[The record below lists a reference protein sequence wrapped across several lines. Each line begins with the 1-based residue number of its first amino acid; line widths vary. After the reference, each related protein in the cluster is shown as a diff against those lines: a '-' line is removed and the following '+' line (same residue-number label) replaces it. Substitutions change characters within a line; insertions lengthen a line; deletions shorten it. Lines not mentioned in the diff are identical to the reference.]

1 MHNIKSI
8 RGNFD
13 EFKKKIQNRNI
24 NFDVEKLKN
33 LDVKNREL
41 IQKKETLEKEKKEIS
56 KIKDKSFSKNLKL
69 FQKKLKL

>member
-8 RGNFD
+8 RDNFD

-41 IQKKETLEKEKKEIS
+41 IQKKETLETVSYTHLDAADEP
-56 KIKDKSFSKNLKL
+56 
-69 FQKKLKL
+69 